1 MANRK
6 PNEEIWPVV
15 AGQVTDQNADTN
27 KKVTADTGATP
38 ATQAAEPKSDQA
50 PQDASQG
57 AQAASTAT
65 ETPNVSNSTIQSEKE
80 AQRSLG
86 AAKKTID
93 DASDVKV
100 LQGSVSDGNVTG
112 EVQARKDEANAK
124 GAQADAHWDAE
135 TFRNGDAYKNMQ
147 TVGANDG
154 SFTREDAVKFL
165 KAFDDVRAQ
174 RDLSPKEMQAY
185 QYVVDFLEGK
195 FGNGTTQQSPQEKQ
209 DVDTTAAVEQKVE
222 PSVEPSVEGT
232 SKPTPTAQ
240 KQETTTEKATEKET
254 EKETTANVE
263 PPKSEDNGKPKESE
277 EGKGRSVDTRVVD
290 AKGRTA
296 EQVIDEEGYERD
308 KNGNIVRPKPV
319 SFTPADNSTSQYDK
333 DLADLEREYAKKV
346 EEATRKKDEAL
357 QRIMD
362 DTSTISDKTD
372 AIERMAAADEVIKRY
387 SSPGYAKRMHAT
399 KILAMLSDALSAIGN
414 VLTATHG
421 GVAMKVDSA
430 SEKVRKE
437 ESANEAALQKR
448 IDYWTKRMES
458 ARSSEAKASNF
469 LRSRNMTSALEAYKA
484 STMLAKDTF
493 ASGVGAL
500 NNRYRRSGD
509 ALKAAKATVDAHNK
523 RAYDYDKQMREQ
535 KFKHKEEVYK
545 QKQQNSRTKQNNATK
560 KELQEMRNKNKNKND
575 GFSLFS

>member
-1 MANRK
+1 MAKKKSNT
-6 PNEEIWPVV
+6 EVEPVV
-15 AGQVTDQNADTN
+15 AWHVGDQNADVG
-27 KKVTADTGATP
+27 KMVTADDGLTP
-38 ATQAAEPKSDQA
+38 ATQAAEPKAVQA
-50 PQDASQG
+50 KQDAAQG

-65 ETPNVSNSTIQSEKE
+65 ETPKVSDSTMQAEKE
-80 AQRSLG
+80 AKRSLST
-86 AAKKTID
+86 AQKTID
-93 DASDVKV
+93 DARDVKV
-100 LQGSVSDGNVTG
+100 LQGSVSEGNVTG
-112 EVQARKDEANAK
+112 EVQARKDEANAR
-124 GAQADAHWDAE
+124 GADADARLDAE
-135 TFRNGDAYKNMQ
+135 TFRNGSAYKNMQ
-147 TVGANDG
+147 TVGANDR
-154 SFTREDAVKFL
+154 SFTRGDAEQLL
-165 KAFDDVRAQ
+165 KAFDGVRAERGLLQ
-174 RDLSPKEMQAY
+174 NQKEAY
-185 QYVVDFLEGK
+185 QYIVDFLDGK
-195 FGNGTTQQSPQEKQ
+195 FGNGTVQPSPQEEQ
-209 DVDTTAAVEQKVE
+209 GGDNAAVEQKSE
-222 PSVEPSVEGT
+222 PSVEPSVEET
-232 SKPTPTAQ
+232 SKPTPTA
-240 KQETTTEKATEKET
+240 KPQETATANGT

-263 PPKSEDNGKPKESE
+263 QPKAEDDVKPKESA

-421 GVAMKVDSA
+421 GVAMKADSA

-437 ESANEAALQKR
+437 DRANEAALQKR

-458 ARSSEAKASNF
+458 ARSSDAKASNF

-484 STMLAKDTF
+484 STRLAKDTF
-493 ASGVGAL
+493 TSGVGAL

-523 RAYDYDKQMREQ
+523 RAYDYEKQMREQ
-535 KFKHKEEVYK
+535 KFSHNETVYK
-545 QKQQNSRTKQNNATK
+545 ENQKNRRTKKKNATK
-560 KELQEMRNKNKNKND
+560 KKKVSNEKKD
-575 GFSLFS
+575 GLGLF

>member
-1 MANRK
+1 MANRR

-15 AGQVTDQNADTN
+15 AGQVGDQNVDAN
-27 KKVTADTGATP
+27 KKVTADAGTTP
-38 ATQAAEPKSDQA
+38 ATQAAEPKADQS
-50 PQDASQG
+50 PQYAAQG
-57 AQAASTAT
+57 AQAAATAT
-65 ETPNVSNSTIQSEKE
+65 ETPKVSDSTIQAEKE

-100 LQGSVSDGNVTG
+100 LQGSVSEGNVDG
-112 EVQARKDEANAK
+112 EVQERKDEANAK
-124 GAQADAHWDAE
+124 GEEADAHWDAE
-135 TFRNGDAYKNMQ
+135 TLRNGGAYKNMQ

-154 SFTREDAVKFL
+154 SFTREDAVQFL
-165 KAFDDVRAQ
+165 KELDDVRVQ
-174 RDLSPKEMQAY
+174 RDLSPNQRQAY
-185 QYVVDFLEGK
+185 QYVLDYLDGK
-195 FGNGTTQQSPQEKQ
+195 FGNGTTQQSPQEKK
-209 DVDTTAAVEQKVE
+209 DVDTTAVERKAE
-222 PSVEPSVEGT
+222 PSVVETG
-232 SKPTPTAQ
+232 KPKPTAQ
-240 KQETTTEKATEKET
+240 PQETET
-254 EKETTANVE
+254 ETEATSNVE
-263 PPKSEDNGKPKESE
+263 RPKAEDNGKPKESE
-277 EGKGRSVDTRVVD
+277 EGKGRSVGTAVVD

-296 EQVIDEEGYERD
+296 EQVIEEEGYERD

-346 EEATRKKDEAL
+346 DEATRKKDEAL

-362 DTSTISDKTD
+362 DTSTISDKAD

-437 ESANEAALQKR
+437 DRANEAALQKR

-458 ARSSEAKASNF
+458 ARSSDAKASNF

-484 STMLAKDTF
+484 STRLAKDTF

-523 RAYDYDKQMREQ
+523 RAYDYEKQKREQ
-535 KFKHKEEVYK
+535 KFRHNETVYRE
-545 QKQQNSRTKQNNATK
+545 KQQNSRTNKNNATK
-560 KELQEMRNKNKNKND
+560 IKLKKMGNEKKD
-575 GFSLFS
+575 GFSLFSK

>member
-1 MANRK
+1 MSNRR
-6 PNEEIWPVV
+6 PNEEIEPVV
-15 AGQVTDQNADTN
+15 AGQVTDQNVDVN
-27 KKVTADTGATP
+27 KKVTADAGVTP

-50 PQDASQG
+50 PQDAAQG
-57 AQAASTAT
+57 AQAAATAT
-65 ETPNVSNSTIQSEKE
+65 ETPKVSDSTIQAEKE

-100 LQGSVSDGNVTG
+100 LQGSVSEGNVAG
-112 EVQARKDEANAK
+112 EVQERKDEANAK
-124 GAQADAHWDAE
+124 GADADAHWDAE
-135 TFRNGDAYKNMQ
+135 TMRNGVAYKNMR

-154 SFTREDAVKFL
+154 SFTREDAVQFL
-165 KAFDDVRAQ
+165 KELDDVRVQ
-174 RDLSPKEMQAY
+174 RDLSPNQRQAY
-185 QYVVDFLEGK
+185 QYVLDYLDGK
-195 FGNGTTQQSPQEKQ
+195 FGNGTTQQSPQEKK
-209 DVDTTAAVEQKVE
+209 DVDTTAVERKAE
-222 PSVEPSVEGT
+222 PSVVETG
-232 SKPTPTAQ
+232 KPKPTAQ
-240 KQETTTEKATEKET
+240 PQETATET
-254 EKETTANVE
+254 ETTANVVR
-263 PPKSEDNGKPKESE
+263 PKAEDSGKPKESE
-277 EGKGRSVDTRVVD
+277 EGKGRSVGTAVVD

-296 EQVIDEEGYERD
+296 EQVIEEEGYERD

-346 EEATRKKDEAL
+346 DEATRKKDEAL

-362 DTSTISDKTD
+362 DTSTISDKAD

-430 SEKVRKE
+430 SEKVRNE
-437 ESANEAALQKR
+437 DRANEAALQKR

-458 ARSSEAKASNF
+458 ARSSDAKASNF

-484 STMLAKDTF
+484 STRLAKDTF

-523 RAYDYDKQMREQ
+523 RAYDYEKQKREQ
-535 KFKHKEEVYK
+535 KFRHNETVYRE
-545 QKQQNSRTKQNNATK
+545 KQQNSRTKQNNATK
-560 KELQEMRNKNKNKND
+560 KQIQEMRDKNKNKKD
-575 GFSLFS
+575 GLSLFSW

>member
-1 MANRK
+1 MANRRQ
-6 PNEEIWPVV
+6 NEEIWPVV
-15 AGQVTDQNADTN
+15 AGQVGDQNVDTD
-27 KKVTADTGATP
+27 KKVTADAGATP
-38 ATQAAEPKSDQA
+38 ATQAAEQKSDHA
-50 PQDASQG
+50 PQDAAQG
-57 AQAASTAT
+57 AQAAATAT
-65 ETPNVSNSTIQSEKE
+65 ETPKVSDSTIQAEKE

-86 AAKKTID
+86 AAKKTIE

-100 LQGSVSDGNVTG
+100 LQGSVSEGNVAV
-112 EVQARKDEANAK
+112 EVQERKDEANAK
-124 GAQADAHWDAE
+124 GADADAHWDAE
-135 TFRNGDAYKNMQ
+135 TLRNGDAYKNMQ

-154 SFTREDAVKFL
+154 SFTRDDAVQFV
-165 KAFDDVRAQ
+165 KAFGDVRAKRGLLPNQ
-174 RDLSPKEMQAY
+174 KQAY
-185 QYVVDFLEGK
+185 QYVLDYLDGK
-195 FGNGTTQQSPQEKQ
+195 FGNGTTRPSPQEKK
-209 DVDTTAAVEQKVE
+209 DVDTAAVERKAE
-222 PSVEPSVEGT
+222 PSVGETG
-232 SKPTPTAQ
+232 KPTKTAQ
-240 KQETTTEKATEKET
+240 PQETATET
-254 EKETTANVE
+254 ETTANVVR
-263 PPKSEDNGKPKESE
+263 PKAEDNGKPKESE
-277 EGKGRSVDTRVVD
+277 EGKGRSVGTAVVD

-296 EQVIDEEGYERD
+296 EQVIEEEGYERD

-362 DTSTISDKTD
+362 DTSTISDKAD

-414 VLTATHG
+414 VLTAAHG

-437 ESANEAALQKR
+437 DRANEAALQKR

-458 ARSSEAKASNF
+458 ARSSDAKASNF

-484 STMLAKDTF
+484 STRLAKDTF

-523 RAYDYDKQMREQ
+523 RAYDYEKQKREQ
-535 KFKHKEEVYK
+535 KFRHEETVYRE
-545 QKQQNSRTKQNNATK
+545 KQQNSRTNKNNATK
-560 KELQEMRNKNKNKND
+560 IKLKKMGNNKEG
-575 GFSLFS
+575 GFSLFSK

>member
-6 PNEEIWPVV
+6 PKEEIWPVV
-15 AGQVTDQNADTN
+15 AGQVTDQNADTD
-27 KKVTADTGATP
+27 KKVTADSGVTP
-38 ATQAAEPKSDQA
+38 PTHAAEPKAVQA
-50 PQDASQG
+50 QQDAAQG
-57 AQAASTAT
+57 AQAAATAT
-65 ETPNVSNSTIQSEKE
+65 ETPKVSNSTIQAENE
-80 AQRSLG
+80 AKRSLSD
-86 AAKKTID
+86 AKKAID
-93 DASDVKV
+93 DASGVKV
-100 LQGSVSDGNVTG
+100 LQGSVSEGNLAG

-124 GAQADAHWDAE
+124 GADADAHWDAE
-135 TFRNGDAYKNMQ
+135 TLRNGGAYKNMQ
-147 TVGANDG
+147 TVGANDR
-154 SFTREDAVKFL
+154 SFTSEDAVKFL
-165 KAFDDVRAQ
+165 KAFDGVRAD
-174 RDLSPKEMQAY
+174 RGLSLKQKQAY
-185 QYVVDFLEGK
+185 QYVVDYLDEK
-195 FGNGTTQQSPQEKQ
+195 FDNGTAQTPQQEKQ
-209 DVDTTAAVEQKVE
+209 DVGTASVEQKVE
-222 PSVEPSVEGT
+222 PSVVET
-232 SKPTPTAQ
+232 IKPKPTAK
-240 KQETTTEKATEKET
+240 KQETET
-254 EKETTANVE
+254 ETETAANVE
-263 PPKSEDNGKPKESE
+263 QPKAEDKGKPKESE
-277 EGKGRSVDTRVVD
+277 DGKGRSVDTRVVD

-296 EQVIDEEGYERD
+296 EQVIEEEGYERD

-346 EEATRKKDEAL
+346 DEATRKKDEAL

-362 DTSTISDKTD
+362 DTSTISDKAD

-430 SEKVRKE
+430 SDNARKE
-437 ESANEAALQKR
+437 ERANEAALQKR

-458 ARSSEAKASNF
+458 ARSSDAKASNF

-484 STMLAKDTF
+484 STRLAKDTF

-523 RAYDYDKQMREQ
+523 RAYDYEKQRREQ
-535 KFKHKEEVYK
+535 NFRHKEKVYSEM
-545 QKQQNSRTKQNNATK
+545 QQNKRNEKNIATRIK
-560 KELQEMRNKNKNKND
+560 LQEMRDKNKKD
-575 GFSLFS
+575 GFNIFSK

>member
-1 MANRK
+1 MANRR

-15 AGQVTDQNADTN
+15 AGQVGDQNVDVN
-27 KKVTADTGATP
+27 KKVTADAGVTP
-38 ATQAAEPKSDQA
+38 STQASETKSDQA
-50 PQDASQG
+50 PQDAAQG
-57 AQAASTAT
+57 VQAAATAT
-65 ETPNVSNSTIQSEKE
+65 ETPKVSDSTIQAEKE

-100 LQGSVSDGNVTG
+100 LQGSVSEGNLAG
-112 EVQARKDEANAK
+112 EVQERKDDANAK
-124 GAQADAHWDAE
+124 GADADAHWDAE
-135 TFRNGDAYKNMQ
+135 TMRNGGAYKNMQ

-154 SFTREDAVKFL
+154 SFTRDDAVQFV
-165 KAFDDVRAQ
+165 KAFDDVRAK
-174 RDLSPKEMQAY
+174 RGLSPDQRQAY
-185 QYVVDFLEGK
+185 QYVLDYLDGK
-195 FGNGTTQQSPQEKQ
+195 FGNDTTQQSPQEKK
-209 DVDTTAAVEQKVE
+209 DVDTAAVERKAE
-222 PSVEPSVEGT
+222 TSVGETG
-232 SKPTPTAQ
+232 KPTKTAQ
-240 KQETTTEKATEKET
+240 PQETET
-254 EKETTANVE
+254 ETEATANVVR
-263 PPKSEDNGKPKESE
+263 PKAEDSGKPKESE
-277 EGKGRSVDTRVVD
+277 ESKGRSVGTAVVD

-296 EQVIDEEGYERD
+296 EQVIEEDGYERD

-346 EEATRKKDEAL
+346 DEATRKKDEAL

-362 DTSTISDKTD
+362 DTSTISDRAD

-437 ESANEAALQKR
+437 DRANEAALQKR

-458 ARSSEAKASNF
+458 AISSDAKASNF

-484 STMLAKDTF
+484 STRLAKDTF

-523 RAYDYDKQMREQ
+523 RAYDYEKQKREQ
-535 KFKHKEEVYK
+535 KFRHEETVYRE
-545 QKQQNSRTKQNNATK
+545 KQQNRRNDNNNATK
-560 KELQEMRNKNKNKND
+560 IKTQKMRNEKKD
-575 GFSLFS
+575 GFSLFSK

>member
-6 PNEEIWPVV
+6 PKEEIWPVV
-15 AGQVTDQNADTN
+15 AGQVTDQNADTD
-27 KKVTADTGATP
+27 KKVTSDAGVTP
-38 ATQAAEPKSDQA
+38 AAQAAEPKADQA
-50 PQDASQG
+50 PQDAAQG
-57 AQAASTAT
+57 AQAAATAT
-65 ETPNVSNSTIQSEKE
+65 ETPKVSDSTIRAEKE
-80 AQRSLG
+80 AQRSLS
-86 AAKKTID
+86 AAKKTIE

-100 LQGSVSDGNVTG
+100 LQGSVSEGNVDG

-124 GAQADAHWDAE
+124 GAQADARLDAE
-135 TFRNGDAYKNMQ
+135 TLRNGDAYKNMQ

-154 SFTREDAVKFL
+154 SFTSEDAVKFL
-165 KAFDDVRAQ
+165 NAFDGVRAD
-174 RDLSPKEMQAY
+174 RGLSLKQKQAY
-185 QYVVDFLEGK
+185 QYVVDYLDSK
-195 FGNGTTQQSPQEKQ
+195 FDNGTTQSSTQEKQ
-209 DVDTTAAVEQKVE
+209 DIDTAAEQKAE
-222 PSVEPSVEGT
+222 PSVEET

-240 KQETTTEKATEKET
+240 PQETETEKATEKET

-263 PPKSEDNGKPKESE
+263 RPKADDNGKPKERE
-277 EGKGRSVDTRVVD
+277 EGKGRSVGTGVVD

-296 EQVIDEEGYERD
+296 EQVIEEEGYERD

-346 EEATRKKDEAL
+346 DEATRKKDDAL

-362 DTSTISDKTD
+362 DTSTISDRAD

-399 KILAMLSDALSAIGN
+399 KILSMLSDALSAIGN

-421 GVAMKVDSA
+421 GVAMKADSA

-437 ESANEAALQKR
+437 DRANEATLQKR

-458 ARSSEAKASNF
+458 ARSSDAKASNF

-484 STMLAKDTF
+484 STRLAKDTF

-523 RAYDYDKQMREQ
+523 RAYDYEKQMREQ
-535 KFKHKEEVYK
+535 KFKHKENVYK
-545 QKQQNSRTKQNNATK
+545 EKQQNKRTEQNNATK
-560 KELQEMRNKNKNKND
+560 KEIQEMRSKNKKG

>member
-6 PNEEIWPVV
+6 PKEEIWPVV
-15 AGQVTDQNADTN
+15 AGQVTDQNADTD
-27 KKVTADTGATP
+27 KKVTADAGATP
-38 ATQAAEPKSDQA
+38 AIQAAEPKSDQA
-50 PQDASQG
+50 QQDTLQG

-65 ETPNVSNSTIQSEKE
+65 ETPKVSNYTMQSEKE
-80 AQRSLG
+80 AQRSLS

-93 DASDVKV
+93 DASEVKV
-100 LQGSVSDGNVTG
+100 LQGSVSDSNVAG

-124 GAQADAHWDAE
+124 GEEADARWTAE
-135 TFRNGDAYKNMQ
+135 TLRNGDAYKKMQ

-154 SFTREDAVKFL
+154 SFTSEDAVHFL
-165 KAFDDVRAQ
+165 KAFDDLRAE
-174 RDLSPKEMQAY
+174 RGLSPKEKQAY
-185 QYVVDFLEGK
+185 QYVVDFLDGK
-195 FGNGTTQQSPQEKQ
+195 FGNGTTQPTPQEKQ
-209 DVDTTAAVEQKVE
+209 DVDTASVEQKVE
-222 PSVEPSVEGT
+222 PSVVETGKT
-232 SKPTPTAQ
+232 KPTAQ
-240 KQETTTEKATEKET
+240 PQETETEKET
-254 EKETTANVE
+254 EKETTSNVE
-263 PPKSEDNGKPKESE
+263 RPKAEDNGKPNESE
-277 EGKGRSVDTRVVD
+277 DVKGRSVDTRVVD

-296 EQVIDEEGYERD
+296 EQVIEDEGYERD

-346 EEATRKKDEAL
+346 EEATRKKDDAL
-357 QRIMD
+357 KRIMD
-362 DTSTISDKTD
+362 DTSTISDKAD

-414 VLTATHG
+414 VLTATNG

-437 ESANEAALQKR
+437 YRSNEAALQKR

-458 ARSSEAKASNF
+458 ARSSDAKASNF

-484 STMLAKDTF
+484 STRLAKDTF

-523 RAYDYDKQMREQ
+523 RAYDYEKRKQEQ
-535 KFKHKEEVYK
+535 NFRHKEKVYSEM
-545 QKQQNSRTKQNNATK
+545 QQNKRTEKNIAAR
-560 KELQEMRNKNKNKND
+560 KELQEMREKNKKE
-575 GFSLFS
+575 GSSLFSW

>member
-1 MANRK
+1 MAKKKSNT
-6 PNEEIWPVV
+6 EVEPVV
-15 AGQVTDQNADTN
+15 AGQLTDQNVDVN
-27 KKVTADTGATP
+27 KMVTADAGATT
-38 ATQAAEPKSDQA
+38 ATQEAEPKADQA
-50 PQDASQG
+50 QQDAAQG
-57 AQAASTAT
+57 AQAAATAT
-65 ETPNVSNSTIQSEKE
+65 ETPKVSNSTIQAEND

-86 AAKKTID
+86 AAKKAID

-100 LQGSVSDGNVTG
+100 LKGSVSDANVTG
-112 EVQARKDEANAK
+112 EVQARKDEANAN
-124 GAQADAHWDAE
+124 GAEADARWTAE
-135 TFRNGDAYKNMQ
+135 TLRNGEAYKNMR
-147 TVGANDG
+147 TVGANDR
-154 SFTREDAVKFL
+154 SFTREDAAQFV
-165 KAFDDVRAQ
+165 KAFGDVRSQ
-174 RDLSPKEMQAY
+174 RELSPKEMQAY
-185 QYVVDFLEGK
+185 QYLLDFMEGK
-195 FGNGTTQQSPQEKQ
+195 FGNGTTQPSPQEKQ
-209 DVDTTAAVEQKVE
+209 DVDTAAVEQKVE
-222 PSVEPSVEGT
+222 PSVVET
-232 SKPTPTAQ
+232 VKPTKTA
-240 KQETTTEKATEKET
+240 KPQETATEKET
-254 EKETTANVE
+254 EKGTTANVE
-263 PPKSEDNGKPKESE
+263 RPKSEDKVEPKESA

-296 EQVIDEEGYERD
+296 EQVIEEEGYERD

-319 SFTPADNSTSQYDK
+319 SFIPADNSTSQYDK

-362 DTSTISDKTD
+362 DTSTISDKAD

-430 SEKVRKE
+430 SEKARKE
-437 ESANEAALQKR
+437 ERANEAALQKR

-458 ARSSEAKASNF
+458 ARSSDAKASNF

-484 STMLAKDTF
+484 STRLAKDAF

-523 RAYDYDKQMREQ
+523 RAHDYEKQMREQ
-535 KFKHKEEVYK
+535 NFRHNETVYK
-545 QKQQNSRTKQNNATK
+545 EQQKNMRTKKKEATK
-560 KELQEMRNKNKNKND
+560 KKKKKKKVSNEKKD
-575 GFSLFS
+575 WSSLFSK

>member
-6 PNEEIWPVV
+6 PKEEIWPVV
-15 AGQVTDQNADTN
+15 AGQVTDQNTDTD
-27 KKVTADTGATP
+27 KKVTADAGVTP
-38 ATQAAEPKSDQA
+38 ATQAAEPKADQA
-50 PQDASQG
+50 QQDASQG
-57 AQAASTAT
+57 AQEAATAT
-65 ETPNVSNSTIQSEKE
+65 ETPNVSDYTIQAENE

-100 LQGSVSDGNVTG
+100 LQGSVSEGNVTG
-112 EVQARKDEANAK
+112 EVQARKDEANAM
-124 GAQADAHWDAE
+124 GEEADARWTAE
-135 TFRNGDAYKNMQ
+135 TLRNGDAYKKMQ
-147 TVGANDG
+147 TVGANDR
-154 SFTREDAVKFL
+154 SFTSEDAVKFL

-174 RDLSPKEMQAY
+174 RGLFSNQKQAY
-185 QYVVDFLEGK
+185 QYVVDFLDGK
-195 FGNGTTQQSPQEKQ
+195 FGNGTTQPSPQEKQ
-209 DVDTTAAVEQKVE
+209 DVGTASVEQKVE
-222 PSVEPSVEGT
+222 PSVEPSVDGT
-232 SKPTPTAQ
+232 AKPKPTAQ
-240 KQETTTEKATEKET
+240 PQETETEKAT

-263 PPKSEDNGKPKESE
+263 RPKAEDNVGTKESE
-277 EGKGRSVDTRVVD
+277 DGKGRSVDTRVVD
-290 AKGRTA
+290 AKGRTV

-346 EEATRKKDEAL
+346 DEATRKKDESL

-362 DTSTISDKTD
+362 DTSTISDKAD

-430 SEKVRKE
+430 SDKVRKE
-437 ESANEAALQKR
+437 DRANEAALQKR

-484 STMLAKDTF
+484 STRLAKDTF

-509 ALKAAKATVDAHNK
+509 ALKAAKATIDAHNK
-523 RAYDYDKQMREQ
+523 RAYDYEKRKQEQ
-535 KFKHKEEVYK
+535 NFRHNENVYN
-545 QKQQNSRTKQNNATK
+545 QNQQNKRTEKNIAAR
-560 KELQEMRNKNKNKND
+560 KELQEMREKNKKE
-575 GFSLFS
+575 GSSLFSW

>member
-1 MANRK
+1 MANRR

-15 AGQVTDQNADTN
+15 AGQVGDQNVDVN
-27 KKVTADTGATP
+27 KKAMADAGVTP
-38 ATQAAEPKSDQA
+38 ATQAAEPKADQA

-57 AQAASTAT
+57 AQAAATAT
-65 ETPNVSNSTIQSEKE
+65 ETPKVSDSTIQAEKE

-100 LQGSVSDGNVTG
+100 LQGSVSEGNVAG
-112 EVQARKDEANAK
+112 EVQERKDEANAK
-124 GAQADAHWDAE
+124 GADADAHWDAE
-135 TFRNGDAYKNMQ
+135 TLRNGDAYKNMR

-154 SFTREDAVKFL
+154 SFTRDDAVQL
-165 KAFDDVRAQ
+165 VKAFDDVRSK
-174 RDLSPKEMQAY
+174 RVLSTDQGQAY
-185 QYVVDFLEGK
+185 QYLLDYLDGK
-195 FGNGTTQQSPQEKQ
+195 FGNGTTRPSPQEKK
-209 DVDTTAAVEQKVE
+209 DVDTAAVERKAE
-222 PSVEPSVEGT
+222 PSVGETG
-232 SKPTPTAQ
+232 KPKPTAQ
-240 KQETTTEKATEKET
+240 PQETET
-254 EKETTANVE
+254 ETEATANVVR
-263 PPKSEDNGKPKESE
+263 PKSEDNGKPKEIE
-277 EGKGRSVDTRVVD
+277 EGKGRSVGTAVVD

-296 EQVIDEEGYERD
+296 EQVIEEEGYERD

-346 EEATRKKDEAL
+346 DEATRKKDEAL

-362 DTSTISDKTD
+362 DTSTISDKAD

-437 ESANEAALQKR
+437 DRANEAALQKR

-458 ARSSEAKASNF
+458 ARSSDAKASNF

-484 STMLAKDTF
+484 STRLAKDAF

-523 RAYDYDKQMREQ
+523 RAYDYEKQKREHD
-535 KFKHKEEVYK
+535 FKHRETVYRE
-545 QKQQNSRTKQNNATK
+545 KQQNRRNDNNNATK
-560 KELQEMRNKNKNKND
+560 KELKKMGKNKEG
-575 GFSLFS
+575 GFSLFSK

>member
-1 MANRK
+1 MANRR

-15 AGQVTDQNADTN
+15 AGQVGDQNVDTD
-27 KKVTADTGATP
+27 KKVTADAGTTP
-38 ATQAAEPKSDQA
+38 ATQAAEPKADQA
-50 PQDASQG
+50 PQGAAQG
-57 AQAASTAT
+57 AQAAATAT
-65 ETPNVSNSTIQSEKE
+65 ETPKVSDSTIQVEKE

-86 AAKKTID
+86 AAEKTID

-100 LQGSVSDGNVTG
+100 LQGSVSEGNVDG
-112 EVQARKDEANAK
+112 EVQERKDDANAK
-124 GAQADAHWDAE
+124 GADADAQWDAE
-135 TFRNGDAYKNMQ
+135 TMRNGDAYKNMQ

-154 SFTREDAVKFL
+154 SFTRDDAVQFL
-165 KAFDDVRAQ
+165 KKLDDVRVQ
-174 RDLSPKEMQAY
+174 RDLSPDQGQAY
-185 QYVVDFLEGK
+185 QYLLDFLDGK
-195 FGNGTTQQSPQEKQ
+195 FGNGTTQQSPQEKK
-209 DVDTTAAVEQKVE
+209 DVDTAAVERKAE
-222 PSVEPSVEGT
+222 PSVEETGKP
-232 SKPTPTAQ
+232 KPTAKP
-240 KQETTTEKATEKET
+240 QETET
-254 EKETTANVE
+254 ETEATANVE
-263 PPKSEDNGKPKESE
+263 RPKAEDSRKPKESE
-277 EGKGRSVDTRVVD
+277 EGKGRSVGTAVVD
-290 AKGRTA
+290 ANGRTA
-296 EQVIDEEGYERD
+296 EQVIEEEGYERD

-346 EEATRKKDEAL
+346 DEATRKKDEAL

-362 DTSTISDKTD
+362 DTSTISDKAD

-414 VLTATHG
+414 VLTAAHG

-437 ESANEAALQKR
+437 DRANEAALQKR

-458 ARSSEAKASNF
+458 ARSSDAKASNF

-484 STMLAKDTF
+484 STRLAKDTF

-523 RAYDYDKQMREQ
+523 RAYDYEKQKREQ
-535 KFKHKEEVYK
+535 KFRHEETVYRE
-545 QKQQNSRTKQNNATK
+545 KQQNSRTNKNNATK
-560 KELQEMRNKNKNKND
+560 IKLKKMGNEKKDR
-575 GFSLFS
+575 FSLFSK

>member
-1 MANRK
+1 MAKKKSNT
-6 PNEEIWPVV
+6 EVEPVF
-15 AGQVTDQNADTN
+15 AWQVTDQNADVGKT
-27 KKVTADTGATP
+27 VTEDTGVTP
-38 ATQAAEPKSDQA
+38 ATQAAEPKADQA

-57 AQAASTAT
+57 AQAAATAT
-65 ETPNVSNSTIQSEKE
+65 ETPKVSNSTIQAEKE
-80 AQRSLG
+80 AQRSLS
-86 AAKKTID
+86 AAQKTID

-100 LQGSVSDGNVTG
+100 LQGSVSEGNVTG
-112 EVQARKDEANAK
+112 EVQARKDEASEK
-124 GAQADAHWDAE
+124 GMEADARLDAE
-135 TFRNGDAYKNMQ
+135 TLRNGDAYKNMQ
-147 TVGANDG
+147 TVGAGDG
-154 SFTREDAVKFL
+154 SFTSEDAVKFL
-165 KAFDDVRAQ
+165 KAFDDVRADRGLLPNQ
-174 RDLSPKEMQAY
+174 KQAY
-185 QYVVDFLEGK
+185 QYIVDRLDGDL
-195 FGNGTTQQSPQEKQ
+195 GNGTVQQSPQEKQ
-209 DVDTTAAVEQKVE
+209 DVGTDDVEQKAE
-222 PSVEPSVEGT
+222 PSVEPSVEET
-232 SKPTPTAQ
+232 SKPKPTAQ
-240 KQETTTEKATEKET
+240 PQETETEKATET
-254 EKETTANVE
+254 ETTANVE
-263 PPKSEDNGKPKESE
+263 RPKADDKGKQKESE
-277 EGKGRSVDTRVVD
+277 EGKGRSADTRVVD

-437 ESANEAALQKR
+437 DRANEAALQKR

-484 STMLAKDTF
+484 STRLAKDTF

-523 RAYDYDKQMREQ
+523 RAYDYEKRKQEQ
-535 KFKHKEEVYK
+535 IFRHNETVYK
-545 QKQQNSRTKQNNATK
+545 ENQKNKRTKKKNATK
-560 KELQEMRNKNKNKND
+560 KKKVSNEKKD
-575 GFSLFS
+575 GLGLF

>member
-1 MANRK
+1 M
-6 PNEEIWPVV
+6 
-15 AGQVTDQNADTN
+15 D
-27 KKVTADTGATP
+27 
-38 ATQAAEPKSDQA
+38 
-50 PQDASQG
+50 
-57 AQAASTAT
+57 
-65 ETPNVSNSTIQSEKE
+65 
-80 AQRSLG
+80 
-86 AAKKTID
+86 
-93 DASDVKV
+93 
-100 LQGSVSDGNVTG
+100 G
-112 EVQARKDEANAK
+112 EVQERKDEANAK
-124 GAQADAHWDAE
+124 GADADAHWDAE
-135 TFRNGDAYKNMQ
+135 TMRNGDAYKNMR

-154 SFTREDAVKFL
+154 SFTREDAVQFL
-165 KAFDDVRAQ
+165 KELDDVRVQ
-174 RDLSPKEMQAY
+174 RDLSPDQGQAY
-185 QYVVDFLEGK
+185 QYLLDFLDGK
-195 FGNGTTQQSPQEKQ
+195 FGNGTTRPSPQEKK
-209 DVDTTAAVEQKVE
+209 DVDTAAVERKAE
-222 PSVEPSVEGT
+222 PSVEETG
-232 SKPTPTAQ
+232 KPKPTAQ
-240 KQETTTEKATEKET
+240 PQETET
-254 EKETTANVE
+254 ETEATANVVR
-263 PPKSEDNGKPKESE
+263 PKAEDNGKPKESE
-277 EGKGRSVDTRVVD
+277 EGKGRSVGNAVVD

-296 EQVIDEEGYERD
+296 EQVIEEEGYERD

-346 EEATRKKDEAL
+346 DEATRKKDEAL

-362 DTSTISDKTD
+362 DTSTISDKAD

-437 ESANEAALQKR
+437 DRANEAALQKR

-458 ARSSEAKASNF
+458 ARSSDAKASNF

-484 STMLAKDTF
+484 STRLAKDTF

-523 RAYDYDKQMREQ
+523 RAYDYEKQKREQ
-535 KFKHKEEVYK
+535 EFRHNETVYRE
-545 QKQQNSRTKQNNATK
+545 KQQNSRTNKNNATK
-560 KELQEMRNKNKNKND
+560 IKLKKMGNEKKD
-575 GFSLFS
+575 GFSLFSK

>member
-1 MANRK
+1 MAKKKSNT
-6 PNEEIWPVV
+6 EVEPVV
-15 AGQVTDQNADTN
+15 AWQVTDQNADAS
-27 KKVTADTGATP
+27 KMVTEDAGLTP
-38 ATQAAEPKSDQA
+38 AIQEAEQKSDQA
-50 PQDASQG
+50 QQDAAQG
-57 AQAASTAT
+57 AQAAATAT
-65 ETPNVSNSTIQSEKE
+65 EPPKVSDSTIQAEKE

-86 AAKKTID
+86 SAKKTID

-100 LQGSVSDGNVTG
+100 LQGSVSEGNVAG

-124 GAQADAHWDAE
+124 GEEADAHWDAE

-147 TVGANDG
+147 AVGSNDR
-154 SFTREDAVKFL
+154 SFTREDAEHFL
-165 KAFDDVRAQ
+165 KAFDDVRADRGLLPNQ
-174 RDLSPKEMQAY
+174 KEAY
-185 QYVVDFLEGK
+185 QYILDRLDDN
-195 FGNGTTQQSPQEKQ
+195 FGNDTTQQSPQEKQ
-209 DVDTTAAVEQKVE
+209 GGNTAAVEQKAE
-222 PSVEPSVEGT
+222 PSVEPSVVET
-232 SKPTPTAQ
+232 IKPKPTAQ
-240 KQETTTEKATEKET
+240 PQETATETET

-263 PPKSEDNGKPKESE
+263 RQKADDNGKQKESE
-277 EGKGRSVDTRVVD
+277 DRKGRSVGTAVVD

-346 EEATRKKDEAL
+346 DEATRKKDEAL

-362 DTSTISDKTD
+362 DTSTISDKAD

-421 GVAMKVDSA
+421 GVAMKADSA

-437 ESANEAALQKR
+437 DRANEASLQKR

-458 ARSSEAKASNF
+458 ARSSDAKASNF

-484 STMLAKDTF
+484 STRLAKDTF

-523 RAYDYDKQMREQ
+523 RAYDYEKQMRAQ
-535 KFKHKEEVYK
+535 KFKHEEEVYK
-545 QKQQNSRTKQNNATK
+545 QKQQNKRTEQNNATK
-560 KELQEMRNKNKNKND
+560 KRLQEMREKNKKE
-575 GFSLFS
+575 GFNLFSK

>member
-6 PNEEIWPVV
+6 PKEEIWPVV
-15 AGQVTDQNADTN
+15 AGQVTDQNADTD
-27 KKVTADTGATP
+27 KKATADAGVTP
-38 ATQAAEPKSDQA
+38 ATHAAEPKAVQA
-50 PQDASQG
+50 KQDASQG
-57 AQAASTAT
+57 AQEAATAT
-65 ETPNVSNSTIQSEKE
+65 ETSKVSDSTIQAENE
-80 AQRSLG
+80 AQRSLSD
-86 AAKKTID
+86 AKKTID

-100 LQGSVSDGNVTG
+100 LQGSVSEGNVDG

-124 GAQADAHWDAE
+124 GDEADARWDAE
-135 TFRNGDAYKNMQ
+135 TLRNSGAYKNMQ
-147 TVGANDG
+147 TVGANDR
-154 SFTREDAVKFL
+154 SFTRDDAVKFVN
-165 KAFDDVRAQ
+165 AFDGLRAE
-174 RDLSPKEMQAY
+174 RELSPIQKQAR
-185 QYVVDFLEGK
+185 QYLLDFMEGK
-195 FGNGTTQQSPQEKQ
+195 FNNGTSQTPPQEEQ
-209 DVDTTAAVEQKVE
+209 DGGNTAVEQKVE
-222 PSVEPSVEGT
+222 PSVVET
-232 SKPTPTAQ
+232 VKPNPTAQ
-240 KQETTTEKATEKET
+240 PQETETEKATVT
-254 EKETTANVE
+254 EATANVE
-263 PPKSEDNGKPKESE
+263 RPKAEDNGKPKESE
-277 EGKGRSVDTRVVD
+277 DVKGRSVDTRVVD

-319 SFTPADNSTSQYDK
+319 SFTPADNSTSQYDS

-362 DTSTISDKTD
+362 DTSTISDKAD
-372 AIERMAAADEVIKRY
+372 AIERMAAADEVIRRY

-414 VLTATHG
+414 VLTATQG

-437 ESANEAALQKR
+437 DRANEAALQKR

-458 ARSSEAKASNF
+458 ARSSDAKASNF

-484 STMLAKDTF
+484 STRLAKDTF

-500 NNRYRRSGD
+500 NSRYRRSGD

-523 RAYDYDKQMREQ
+523 RAYDYEKQMREQ
-535 KFKHKEEVYK
+535 KFRHNETVYK
-545 QKQQNSRTKQNNATK
+545 ENQKNMRTKKKKATK
-560 KELQEMRNKNKNKND
+560 KKVSNEKKD
-575 GFSLFS
+575 GLNLFSN

>member
-1 MANRK
+1 MSNRR

-15 AGQVTDQNADTN
+15 AGQVGDQNVDVN
-27 KKVTADTGATP
+27 KKVTADSGTTP
-38 ATQAAEPKSDQA
+38 ATQAAEPKADQA
-50 PQDASQG
+50 PQDAAQG
-57 AQAASTAT
+57 AQAAATAT
-65 ETPNVSNSTIQSEKE
+65 ETPKVSDSTIQAEKE

-86 AAKKTID
+86 AAKKTIE

-100 LQGSVSDGNVTG
+100 LQGSVSEGNVAG
-112 EVQARKDEANAK
+112 EVQERKDEANAK
-124 GAQADAHWDAE
+124 GEEADAHWDAE
-135 TFRNGDAYKNMQ
+135 TLRNGDAYKNMQ

-154 SFTREDAVKFL
+154 SFTRDDAVQL
-165 KAFDDVRAQ
+165 VKAFDDVRSK
-174 RDLSPKEMQAY
+174 RVLSTDQGQAY
-185 QYVVDFLEGK
+185 QYLLDYLGGK
-195 FGNGTTQQSPQEKQ
+195 FGNDTTQQSPQEKK
-209 DVDTTAAVEQKVE
+209 DVETDAVERKAE
-222 PSVEPSVEGT
+222 PSVVETG
-232 SKPTPTAQ
+232 KPKPTAQ
-240 KQETTTEKATEKET
+240 PQETATET
-254 EKETTANVE
+254 ETTANVVR
-263 PPKSEDNGKPKESE
+263 PKAEDNGKPKESE
-277 EGKGRSVDTRVVD
+277 EGKGRSVGTAVVD

-296 EQVIDEEGYERD
+296 EQVIEEEGYERD

-346 EEATRKKDEAL
+346 DEATRKKDEAL

-362 DTSTISDKTD
+362 DTSTISDKAD

-414 VLTATHG
+414 VLTAAHG

-437 ESANEAALQKR
+437 DRANEAALQKR

-458 ARSSEAKASNF
+458 ARSSDAKASNF

-484 STMLAKDTF
+484 STRLAKDTF

-523 RAYDYDKQMREQ
+523 RAYDYEKQKREQ
-535 KFKHKEEVYK
+535 KFRHEETVYRE
-545 QKQQNSRTKQNNATK
+545 KQQNSRTNKNNATK
-560 KELQEMRNKNKNKND
+560 IKLKKMGNEKKD
-575 GFSLFS
+575 GFSLFSK

>member
-6 PNEEIWPVV
+6 PNEEIEPVV
-15 AGQVTDQNADTN
+15 AWQVTDQNADTD
-27 KKVTADTGATP
+27 KKVTADAGVTP
-38 ATQAAEPKSDQA
+38 ATQAAEPKADQA
-50 PQDASQG
+50 PQDAAHG
-57 AQAASTAT
+57 AQAAATAT
-65 ETPNVSNSTIQSEKE
+65 ETPKVSNSTIQAEKE

-93 DASDVKV
+93 DASEVKV
-100 LQGSVSDGNVTG
+100 LQGSVSDVNVNG

-124 GAQADAHWDAE
+124 GDEADARWTAE
-135 TFRNGDAYKNMQ
+135 TLRNGDAYKKMQ
-147 TVGANDG
+147 AVGANDG
-154 SFTREDAVKFL
+154 SFTMDDAVYFL

-174 RDLSPKEMQAY
+174 RGLSPKKKQAY
-185 QYVVDFLEGK
+185 QYIVDYLDDN
-195 FGNGTTQQSPQEKQ
+195 FGNGTVQPSQQEKQ
-209 DVDTTAAVEQKVE
+209 VGDTAAVEQKAE
-222 PSVEPSVEGT
+222 PSVVET
-232 SKPTPTAQ
+232 VKTKPTAQ
-240 KQETTTEKATEKET
+240 PQETAT

-263 PPKSEDNGKPKESE
+263 LPKAEDNGKPKESE
-277 EGKGRSVDTRVVD
+277 EGKGRSVGTGVVD

-296 EQVIDEEGYERD
+296 EQVIEEEGYERD

-362 DTSTISDKTD
+362 DTSTISDKAD

-430 SEKVRKE
+430 SDKVRKE
-437 ESANEAALQKR
+437 DRANEAALQKR

-458 ARSSEAKASNF
+458 ARSSDAKASNF

-484 STMLAKDTF
+484 STRLAKDTF

-523 RAYDYDKQMREQ
+523 RAYEYEKQKREQ
-535 KFKHKEEVYK
+535 KFRHQETVYK
-545 QKQQNSRTKQNNATK
+545 EKQQNSRTKQNNATK
-560 KELQEMRNKNKNKND
+560 IKTQKMRNENKKE
-575 GFSLFS
+575 GSSLFSW

>member
-1 MANRK
+1 MANKK

-15 AGQVTDQNADTN
+15 AGQVTDQNADTD
-27 KKVTADTGATP
+27 KKVTADAGVTP
-38 ATQAAEPKSDQA
+38 AIQAAEPKADQA
-50 PQDASQG
+50 PQDAAHG
-57 AQAASTAT
+57 AQAAATAT
-65 ETPNVSNSTIQSEKE
+65 ETPNVSDSTIQAEKE

-100 LQGSVSDGNVTG
+100 LQGSVSDANVAG

-124 GAQADAHWDAE
+124 GEDADARWDAE
-135 TFRNGDAYKNMQ
+135 TLRNGDEYKNMR

-154 SFTREDAVKFL
+154 SFTSEDAVKFL
-165 KAFDDVRAQ
+165 KAFDDVRAK
-174 RDLSPKEMQAY
+174 RGLSLKQKQAY
-185 QYVVDFLEGK
+185 QYVVDYLDDN
-195 FGNGTTQQSPQEKQ
+195 FGNGTTQPSQQEKQ
-209 DVDTTAAVEQKVE
+209 VGDTDAVEQKAE
-222 PSVEPSVEGT
+222 PSVVET
-232 SKPTPTAQ
+232 SKPTTTEQP
-240 KQETTTEKATEKET
+240 QETAT

-263 PPKSEDNGKPKESE
+263 PPKSEYNGKPKESE

-296 EQVIDEEGYERD
+296 EQVIEEEGYERD

-333 DLADLEREYAKKV
+333 DLAELEREYAKKV
-346 EEATRKKDEAL
+346 DEATRKKDEAL

-362 DTSTISDKTD
+362 DTSTISDRAD

-430 SEKVRKE
+430 SEKVRNE
-437 ESANEAALQKR
+437 DRANEAALQKR

-469 LRSRNMTSALEAYKA
+469 LRSRNMTSIFEAYKA
-484 STMLAKDTF
+484 STRLAKDTF
-493 ASGVGAL
+493 ASSVGAL

-523 RAYDYDKQMREQ
+523 RAYDYEKQKRDQ
-535 KFKHKEEVYK
+535 KFRHEETVYK
-545 QKQQNSRTKQNNATK
+545 EKQQNKRTEQNNATK
-560 KELQEMRNKNKNKND
+560 KELQEMREKNKKD
-575 GFSLFS
+575 GSILFFGK

>member
-1 MANRK
+1 MASRK
-6 PNEEIWPVV
+6 PKEEIWPV
-15 AGQVTDQNADTN
+15 AAWQVTDQNADAD
-27 KKVTADTGATP
+27 KKVTADAGVTP
-38 ATQAAEPKSDQA
+38 APQAAEPKSDQA
-50 PQDASQG
+50 PQDTAQG
-57 AQAASTAT
+57 AQAAATAT
-65 ETPNVSNSTIQSEKE
+65 ETPKVSNTTIQAENE

-86 AAKKTID
+86 AAKNTID
-93 DASDVKV
+93 DAMDVKV
-100 LQGSVSDGNVTG
+100 LRGSVSEGDVDGG
-112 EVQARKDEANAK
+112 VQARKDEANAK
-124 GAQADAHWDAE
+124 GEEADARWDAE
-135 TFRNGDAYKNMQ
+135 TIRNGDVYKNMRA
-147 TVGANDG
+147 VGASDG
-154 SFTREDAVKFL
+154 SFTMDDAVKFL
-165 KAFDDVRAQ
+165 NAFDGVRAD
-174 RDLSPKEMQAY
+174 RGLSPNQRQAY
-185 QYVVDFLEGK
+185 QYVVDFMDGK
-195 FGNGTTQQSPQEKQ
+195 FGNGTTQTSPQEEQ
-209 DVDTTAAVEQKVE
+209 DVDTAAAVEQKAE
-222 PSVEPSVEGT
+222 PSVGGT
-232 SKPTPTAQ
+232 SEPKPTAQ
-240 KQETTTEKATEKET
+240 PQETET
-254 EKETTANVE
+254 EKSTEKSTTANVE
-263 PPKSEDNGKPKESE
+263 RPKAKDKVKPKESE
-277 EGKGRSVDTRVVD
+277 DVKGRSVDTRVVD
-290 AKGRTA
+290 ANGRTA

-319 SFTPADNSTSQYDK
+319 SFTPADNSTSQYDS

-430 SEKVRKE
+430 SEKARKE
-437 ESANEAALQKR
+437 DRANEAALQKR

-458 ARSSEAKASNF
+458 ARSSDAKASNF

-484 STMLAKDTF
+484 STRLAKDTF

-523 RAYDYDKQMREQ
+523 RAYDYEKRKQEQ
-535 KFKHKEEVYK
+535 NFRHNETVYK
-545 QKQQNSRTKQNNATK
+545 EMQKNMRTKKNNATK
-560 KELQEMRNKNKNKND
+560 KKKKKKKD
-575 GFSLFS
+575 GLGLFS

>member
-1 MANRK
+1 MSNRR

-15 AGQVTDQNADTN
+15 AGQVGDQNVDVN
-27 KKVTADTGATP
+27 KKVTADAGATP
-38 ATQAAEPKSDQA
+38 ATQASEPKSDQS
-50 PQDASQG
+50 PQYSSQG
-57 AQAASTAT
+57 AQAAATAT
-65 ETPNVSNSTIQSEKE
+65 ETPKVSDSTIQAEKE

-86 AAKKTID
+86 AAEKTIE

-100 LQGSVSDGNVTG
+100 LQGSVSEGNVAG
-112 EVQARKDEANAK
+112 KVQERKDEANAK
-124 GAQADAHWDAE
+124 GADADAHWDAE
-135 TFRNGDAYKNMQ
+135 TMRNGGAYKNMR

-154 SFTREDAVKFL
+154 SFTRDDAVQFL
-165 KAFDDVRAQ
+165 KKLDDVRVQ
-174 RDLSPKEMQAY
+174 RDLSPDQGQAY
-185 QYVVDFLEGK
+185 QYLLDFLGGK
-195 FGNGTTQQSPQEKQ
+195 FGNGTTQQSPQEKK
-209 DVDTTAAVEQKVE
+209 DVDTAAVERKAE
-222 PSVEPSVEGT
+222 PSVEETGKP
-232 SKPTPTAQ
+232 KPTAKP
-240 KQETTTEKATEKET
+240 QETET
-254 EKETTANVE
+254 ETEATANVE
-263 PPKSEDNGKPKESE
+263 RPKAEDNGKPKESE
-277 EGKGRSVDTRVVD
+277 EGKGRSVGTAVVD

-296 EQVIDEEGYERD
+296 EQVIEEEGYERD

-319 SFTPADNSTSQYDK
+319 PFTPADNSTSQYDK

-346 EEATRKKDEAL
+346 DEATRKKDEAL

-362 DTSTISDKTD
+362 DTSTISDKAD

-414 VLTATHG
+414 VLTAAHG

-437 ESANEAALQKR
+437 DRANEAALQKR

-458 ARSSEAKASNF
+458 ARSSDAKASNF

-484 STMLAKDTF
+484 STRLAKDTF

-523 RAYDYDKQMREQ
+523 RAYDYEKQKLEHD
-535 KFKHKEEVYK
+535 FKHRETVYRE
-545 QKQQNSRTKQNNATK
+545 KQQNSRTNKNNATK
-560 KELQEMRNKNKNKND
+560 IKLKKMGNEKKDR
-575 GFSLFS
+575 FSLFSK

>member
-1 MANRK
+1 MANRR

-15 AGQVTDQNADTN
+15 AGQVGDQNVDAN
-27 KKVTADTGATP
+27 KKVTADAGTTT
-38 ATQAAEPKSDQA
+38 ATQASEPKSDQS
-50 PQDASQG
+50 PQYSSQG
-57 AQAASTAT
+57 AQAAATAT
-65 ETPNVSNSTIQSEKE
+65 ETPKVSDSTIQAEKE

-100 LQGSVSDGNVTG
+100 LQGSVSEGNLAG
-112 EVQARKDEANAK
+112 EVQERKDEANAK
-124 GAQADAHWDAE
+124 GEEADAHWDAE
-135 TFRNGDAYKNMQ
+135 TLRNGDAYKNMQ

-154 SFTREDAVKFL
+154 SFTRDDAVQL
-165 KAFDDVRAQ
+165 VKAFDDVRSK
-174 RDLSPKEMQAY
+174 RVLSTDQGQAY
-185 QYVVDFLEGK
+185 QYLLDYLDGK
-195 FGNGTTQQSPQEKQ
+195 FGNDTTQQSPQEKK
-209 DVDTTAAVEQKVE
+209 DVDTTAVERKAE
-222 PSVEPSVEGT
+222 PSVEETG
-232 SKPTPTAQ
+232 KPKPTAQ
-240 KQETTTEKATEKET
+240 PQETQTET
-254 EKETTANVE
+254 ETTANVVR
-263 PPKSEDNGKPKESE
+263 PKAEDNGKPKESE
-277 EGKGRSVDTRVVD
+277 EGKGRSAGIAVVD

-296 EQVIDEEGYERD
+296 EQVIEEEGYERD

-346 EEATRKKDEAL
+346 DEATRKKDEAL

-362 DTSTISDKTD
+362 DTSTISDKAD

-421 GVAMKVDSA
+421 GVAMKADSA

-437 ESANEAALQKR
+437 DRANEAALQKR

-458 ARSSEAKASNF
+458 ARSSDAKASNF

-484 STMLAKDTF
+484 STRLAKDTF

-523 RAYDYDKQMREQ
+523 RAYDYEKQKLEHD
-535 KFKHKEEVYK
+535 FKHRENVYREN
-545 QKQQNSRTKQNNATK
+545 QQNSRTNKNNATK
-560 KELQEMRNKNKNKND
+560 IKLKKMGNEKKD
-575 GFSLFS
+575 GFSLFSK

>member
-1 MANRK
+1 MAKRK
-6 PNEEIWPVV
+6 PNEEIWPV
-15 AGQVTDQNADTN
+15 ATGHVTDQNADTD
-27 KKVTADTGATP
+27 KKVEADAGATP
-38 ATQAAEPKSDQA
+38 ATQVAEPKADQA
-50 PQDASQG
+50 PQDAAQG
-57 AQAASTAT
+57 AQAAATAT
-65 ETPNVSNSTIQSEKE
+65 ETPKVSDSTIQAEKE
-80 AQRSLG
+80 AQRSLS

-93 DASDVKV
+93 DASEVKV
-100 LQGSVSDGNVTG
+100 LQGSVSEGNIDG
-112 EVQARKDEANAK
+112 EVQARKDEANAQ
-124 GAQADAHWDAE
+124 GEEADARWTAE
-135 TFRNGDAYKNMQ
+135 TLRNGDAYKKMQ

-154 SFTREDAVKFL
+154 SFTREDAVHFL
-165 KAFDDVRAQ
+165 KAFDDVRAD
-174 RDLSPKEMQAY
+174 RGLSPNKKQAY
-185 QYVVDFLEGK
+185 QYVVDFLDGK
-195 FGNGTTQQSPQEKQ
+195 FGNDTTQPSPQEKQ
-209 DVDTTAAVEQKVE
+209 GGDTAAVEQKSE
-222 PSVEPSVEGT
+222 PSVVET
-232 SKPTPTAQ
+232 SKP
-240 KQETTTEKATEKET
+240 KQTDQPQEKETEKATETET
-254 EKETTANVE
+254 ASNVE
-263 PPKSEDNGKPKESE
+263 PPKVEDNGKPKESE
-277 EGKGRSVDTRVVD
+277 DGKGRSVDTRVVD

-357 QRIMD
+357 KRIMD

-421 GVAMKVDSA
+421 GVAMKADSA

-437 ESANEAALQKR
+437 DRANEAALQKR

-458 ARSSEAKASNF
+458 ARSSDAKASNF

-484 STMLAKDTF
+484 STRLAKDTF

-500 NNRYRRSGD
+500 NSRYRRSGD

-523 RAYDYDKQMREQ
+523 RAYDYEKRKQEQ
-535 KFKHKEEVYK
+535 NFRHNETVYK
-545 QKQQNSRTKQNNATK
+545 EMQKNRRTKKKNATK
-560 KELQEMRNKNKNKND
+560 KKKVSNEKKDVL
-575 GFSLFS
+575 GLF

>member
-1 MANRK
+1 MSNRR

-15 AGQVTDQNADTN
+15 AGQVGDQNVDVN
-27 KKVTADTGATP
+27 KKVTADAGTTP
-38 ATQAAEPKSDQA
+38 ATQEAEPKSDQA
-50 PQDASQG
+50 PQDAAQG
-57 AQAASTAT
+57 AQAAATAT
-65 ETPNVSNSTIQSEKE
+65 ETPKVSDSTIQAEKE

-86 AAKKTID
+86 AAEKTIE

-100 LQGSVSDGNVTG
+100 LQGSVSEGNVDG
-112 EVQARKDEANAK
+112 EVQERKDEANAK
-124 GAQADAHWDAE
+124 GADADAHWDAE
-135 TFRNGDAYKNMQ
+135 TLRNGDAYKNMQ

-154 SFTREDAVKFL
+154 SFTRDDAVQFV
-165 KAFDDVRAQ
+165 KAFDDVRTK
-174 RDLSPKEMQAY
+174 RVLSPDQRQAY
-185 QYVVDFLEGK
+185 QYAIDFLDGK
-195 FGNGTTQQSPQEKQ
+195 FGNGTTQQSPQEKK
-209 DVDTTAAVEQKVE
+209 DVDTAAVERKAE
-222 PSVEPSVEGT
+222 PSVEETG
-232 SKPTPTAQ
+232 KPKPTAQ
-240 KQETTTEKATEKET
+240 PQETET
-254 EKETTANVE
+254 ETEATANVE
-263 PPKSEDNGKPKESE
+263 RPKADENGKPKESE
-277 EGKGRSVDTRVVD
+277 EGKGRSAGTAVVD

-296 EQVIDEEGYERD
+296 EQVIEEEGYERD

-346 EEATRKKDEAL
+346 DEATRKKDEAL

-362 DTSTISDKTD
+362 DTSTISDKAD

-421 GVAMKVDSA
+421 GVAMKADSA

-437 ESANEAALQKR
+437 DRANEAALQKR

-458 ARSSEAKASNF
+458 ARSSDAKASNF

-484 STMLAKDTF
+484 STRLAKDTF

-523 RAYDYDKQMREQ
+523 RAYDYEKQKREQ
-535 KFKHKEEVYK
+535 KFRHNETVYK
-545 QKQQNSRTKQNNATK
+545 EKQQNRRNDNNNATK
-560 KELQEMRNKNKNKND
+560 KELKKMGNEKKG
-575 GFSLFS
+575 GFSLFSK

>member
-1 MANRK
+1 MAKKKSNT
-6 PNEEIWPVV
+6 EVEPVV
-15 AGQVTDQNADTN
+15 AWQVTDKNADVG
-27 KKVTADTGATP
+27 KMVTADDGVTP
-38 ATQAAEPKSDQA
+38 AIQEAEPKSDQA
-50 PQDASQG
+50 QQDAAQG
-57 AQAASTAT
+57 AQAAATAT
-65 ETPNVSNSTIQSEKE
+65 ETQKVSDSTIQAEKE
-80 AQRSLG
+80 AQRSLS
-86 AAKKTID
+86 AAKKTIN

-100 LQGSVSDGNVTG
+100 LQGSVSEGNVAG
-112 EVQARKDEANAK
+112 EVQARKDEANAN

-147 TVGANDG
+147 AVGSNDR
-154 SFTREDAVKFL
+154 SFTREDAEHFL
-165 KAFDDVRAQ
+165 KAFDDVRADRGLLPNQ
-174 RDLSPKEMQAY
+174 KEAY
-185 QYVVDFLEGK
+185 QYILDRLDDN
-195 FGNGTTQQSPQEKQ
+195 FGNDTVQPSQQEKQ
-209 DVDTTAAVEQKVE
+209 GGNTAAVEQKAE
-222 PSVEPSVEGT
+222 PSVEPSVVET
-232 SKPTPTAQ
+232 IKPKPTAQ
-240 KQETTTEKATEKET
+240 PQETATAKET
-254 EKETTANVE
+254 ETEATANVE
-263 PPKSEDNGKPKESE
+263 QPKAKDNGKPKESE
-277 EGKGRSVDTRVVD
+277 DGKGRSVDTRVVD

-296 EQVIDEEGYERD
+296 EQVIEEEGYERD

-333 DLADLEREYAKKV
+333 DLADLEMEYAKKV

-362 DTSTISDKTD
+362 DTSTISDKAD

-437 ESANEAALQKR
+437 DRANEAALQKR

-484 STMLAKDTF
+484 STRLAKDTF

-523 RAYDYDKQMREQ
+523 RAYDYEKQMRAQ
-535 KFKHKEEVYK
+535 KFRHNENVYN
-545 QKQQNSRTKQNNATK
+545 QMQQNKRTEQNNATK
-560 KELQEMRNKNKNKND
+560 RQLQEMREKNKKE
-575 GFSLFS
+575 GSIFFGK

>member
-15 AGQVTDQNADTN
+15 AGQVTDQNADTD
-27 KKVTADTGATP
+27 KKVAADAGVTP
-38 ATQAAEPKSDQA
+38 DAQAAEPKSDQA
-50 PQDASQG
+50 PQDTAQG
-57 AQAASTAT
+57 AQAAATAT
-65 ETPNVSNSTIQSEKE
+65 ETPKVSNSTIQAEKE

-86 AAKKTID
+86 AAENTID

-100 LQGSVSDGNVTG
+100 LPGSVSEGNVDG

-124 GAQADAHWDAE
+124 GEEADAHWDAE
-135 TFRNGDAYKNMQ
+135 TLRNGDVYKNMRA
-147 TVGANDG
+147 VGANDG

-165 KAFDDVRAQ
+165 NAFDGVRAQ

-185 QYVVDFLEGK
+185 QYVTDFLGGK
-195 FGNGTTQQSPQEKQ
+195 FGDDTTHPSPQDEQ
-209 DVDTTAAVEQKVE
+209 DVETSSVEQKVE
-222 PSVEPSVEGT
+222 PSVAETVNPKPT
-232 SKPTPTAQ
+232 SKP
-240 KQETTTEKATEKET
+240 QETETEKST
-254 EKETTANVE
+254 EKETTENVE
-263 PPKSEDNGKPKESE
+263 PPKSEDKVKPNESE
-277 EGKGRSVDTRVVD
+277 DGKGRSVDTRVVD

-333 DLADLEREYAKKV
+333 DLAELEREYAKKV

-437 ESANEAALQKR
+437 DRANEAALQKR

-458 ARSSEAKASNF
+458 ARSSDAKASNF

-484 STMLAKDTF
+484 STRLAKDTF

-523 RAYDYDKQMREQ
+523 RAYDYEKRKQEQ
-535 KFKHKEEVYK
+535 NFRHNETVYK
-545 QKQQNSRTKQNNATK
+545 EKQKNMRTKKNNATK
-560 KELQEMRNKNKNKND
+560 KKKKKGGLN
-575 GFSLFS
+575 LFS

>member
-6 PNEEIWPVV
+6 PNEEIEPVV
-15 AGQVTDQNADTN
+15 AWQVTDNIADTD
-27 KKVTADTGATP
+27 KKVKADSGVTP

-50 PQDASQG
+50 PQDAAHG
-57 AQAASTAT
+57 AQAAATAT
-65 ETPNVSNSTIQSEKE
+65 ETPKVSDSTIQAEKE
-80 AQRSLG
+80 AQRSLS
-86 AAKKTID
+86 AAKKAIE
-93 DASDVKV
+93 DASEVKV
-100 LQGSVSDGNVTG
+100 LQGSVSEGNVTG
-112 EVQARKDEANAK
+112 EVQARKDEANAM
-124 GAQADAHWDAE
+124 GEQADAHWDAE
-135 TFRNGDAYKNMQ
+135 TLRNGDAYKDMR

-154 SFTREDAVKFL
+154 SFTSDDAVHFL
-165 KAFDDVRAQ
+165 KALDDVRAD
-174 RDLSPKEMQAY
+174 RGLSLKQKQAY
-185 QYVVDFLEGK
+185 QYVVDYLDDN
-195 FGNGTTQQSPQEKQ
+195 FGNGTVQPSQQEKQ
-209 DVDTTAAVEQKVE
+209 VGDTAAVEQKSE
-222 PSVEPSVEGT
+222 PSVDET
-232 SKPTPTAQ
+232 SKPTTTAQ
-240 KQETTTEKATEKET
+240 PQETATET
-254 EKETTANVE
+254 AAEKETTANVE
-263 PPKSEDNGKPKESE
+263 LPKSDNNGKPKENE

-296 EQVIDEEGYERD
+296 EQVIEEEGYERD

-346 EEATRKKDEAL
+346 DEATRKKDEAL

-362 DTSTISDKTD
+362 DTSTISDKAD

-437 ESANEAALQKR
+437 DRANEAALQKR

-469 LRSRNMTSALEAYKA
+469 LRSRNMTSAIEAYKA
-484 STMLAKDTF
+484 STRLAKDTF

-523 RAYDYDKQMREQ
+523 RAYDYEKQKREQ
-535 KFKHKEEVYK
+535 KFRHEETVYK
-545 QKQQNSRTKQNNATK
+545 EKQQNSRTKQNNATK
-560 KELQEMRNKNKNKND
+560 KELQEMRNKKKKE
-575 GFSLFS
+575 GFNLFSY